1 MFINLTRKPN
11 TIIETRKK
19 FLRFKKG
26 KDILRPYYIYC
37 FASVETVNFLNHF
50 CFGCEIMRNAN
61 IKNLRILISLVAIK
75 PLKNIFIE
83 LVPLFIVAARNGA
96 TVFLIDF
103 RIVVAIKK
111 PKHVG
116 LLNVCG
122 NHDFFVLMF

>member
-83 LVPLFIVAARNGA
+83 LVPLFIIAARNRSA
-96 TVFLIDF
+96 ILLIGF
-103 RIVVAIKK
+103 WVKTGVKE
-111 PKHVG
+111 PKHI
-116 LLNVCG
+116 
-122 NHDFFVLMF
+122 